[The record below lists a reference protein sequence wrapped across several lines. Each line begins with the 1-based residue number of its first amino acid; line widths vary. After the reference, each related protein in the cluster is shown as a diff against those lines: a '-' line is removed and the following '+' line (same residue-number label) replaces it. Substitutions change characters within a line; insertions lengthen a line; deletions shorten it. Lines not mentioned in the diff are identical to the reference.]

1 MPLSSME
8 DKPMNKQQIVD
19 LIRGSEGKIV
29 SVTFTKKTDGTE
41 RTLVGRLGVKKGV
54 KGVELDRKETDEK
67 HDVITIYDIQKKQ
80 FRRINI
86 PGIISIRAGG
96 AEHEVSA

>member
-29 SVTFTKKTDGTE
+29 SVKKTDGTE

-67 HDVITIYDIQKKQ
+67 HDVITIYDIQKRQ

-96 AEHEVSA
+96 AEHEVGA